1 MDNIINRIH
10 IDKKIRKNS
19 RFKHNYFYD
28 LSEDLQEKILDIRD
42 NNSAKKIQKIWN
54 SYQAK
59 FDALIKL
66 SYKCYYGFDQD
77 ENLDEITII
86 NLIKSTNIY
95 IFIASSTSANIIEF
109 IDKKIKKTDRTL
121 LFTSTKWNEL
131 FRDIYDGLRFEK
143 NISIEDPDIIYYNRT
158 YTAFYNILTTLDIKW
173 VFDYELEY
181 FI

>member
-1 MDNIINRIH
+1 M
-10 IDKKIRKNS
+10 
-19 RFKHNYFYD
+19 FKGNYFYD

-66 SYKCYYGFDQD
+66 SYKCYYGLGED
-77 ENLDEITII
+77 EGVDE
-86 NLIKSTNIY
+86 NIY
-95 IFIASSTSANIIEF
+95 IFIASSKTSANIIKF

-143 NISIEDPDIIYYNRT
+143 NISIEDPDIVYYNST
-158 YTAFYNILTTLDIKW
+158 DTAFYNILTTLDIKW
-173 VFDYELEY
+173 VFDNEFEY

>member
-1 MDNIINRIH
+1 MNNIINRTY

-19 RFKHNYFYD
+19 WFKDNYFYD

-66 SYKCYYGFDQD
+66 SYKCYYGLGED
-77 ENLDEITII
+77 EDLDE
-86 NLIKSTNIY
+86 NIY
-95 IFIASSTSANIIEF
+95 IFIASSKISANIIKF
-109 IDKKIKKTDRTL
+109 IDKKIKKSDRTL

-143 NISIEDPDIIYYNRT
+143 NIPIEDPDIVYYNCT

-173 VFDYELEY
+173 LFDYELEY

>member
-1 MDNIINRIH
+1 MDSIINRIH

-19 RFKHNYFYD
+19 RFKDNYFYD

-66 SYKCYYGFDQD
+66 SYKCYYGFGED
-77 ENLDEITII
+77 EGLDE
-86 NLIKSTNIY
+86 NIY
-95 IFIASSTSANIIEF
+95 IFIASSKTSANIIKF

-121 LFTSTKWNEL
+121 IFTSTKWNEL
-131 FRDIYDGLRFEK
+131 FKDIYDGLRFEK
-143 NISIEDPDIIYYNRT
+143 NISIEDPDIVYYNRT
-158 YTAFYNILTTLDIKW
+158 DTAFYNILTTLDIKW
-173 VFDYELEY
+173 LFDYELEY